1 MHVVVDTNVLIS
13 AVFFGGKPGQI
24 LDAWQKKKIELVIS
38 TEILAE
44 YIDVLHRLSAKYPK
58 VNVSQII
65 TLIASFSLI
74 VEARSLEEKVCED
87 PDDDKFIA
95 AAIACSSNVII
106 TGDAHL
112 LDVSGYSGIEMMK
125 PATFIKKY
133 LSEQTNAAERR
144 PGE

>member
-1 MHVVVDTNVLIS
+1 
-13 AVFFGGKPGQI
+13 
-24 LDAWQKKKIELVIS
+24 VIS

-44 YIDVLHRLSAKYPK
+44 YVDVLHRLSAKYPK
-58 VNVSQII
+58 VDVSQII

-74 VEARSLEEKVCED
+74 VEARSLDEKVCED

-95 AAIACSSNVII
+95 AAIAGSSNVII